1 MRSMSA
7 LSLLYCS
14 CVMGTRSFVMATPF
28 QSPAAGQTLRDRFSP
43 LSGER
48 TPAKHGSGVP
58 STVEGPPALF
68 DMMHLY
74 CSAATC
80 KGGFSRLWIAAF
92 GLQIERSGPG
102 GPRDTRLS
110 VGDHLQFAICNP
122 QSAIR

>member
-1 MRSMSA
+1 
-7 LSLLYCS
+7 

-48 TPAKHGSGVP
+48 TPAKNGSGVP

-74 CSAATC
+74 CSPPTF
-80 KGGFSRLWIAAF
+80 KGGFSRFWIADCRLRLESSGSGRTEGHPIVSREAASIRN
-92 GLQIERSGPG
+92 LQP
-102 GPRDTRLS
+102 
-110 VGDHLQFAICNP
+110 
-122 QSAIR
+122 AIRSQMIP